1 VREVVCDFLE
11 LMESVK
17 LEIKSIKTLKELDTF
32 RIKYLGKKGYIS
44 SKMIQLRNVSL
55 KKRKEISSI
64 LNRFK
69 TNLKSNI
76 NEYKQELEKQTF
88 CKVLEKDSIDVS
100 LVGRRNSIGTL
111 HPVTRMID
119 DIENFFLKLGFGIVR
134 GQEIDDDYHNF
145 DALNISKNHPSRTDH
160 DTFWFDSN
168 RLLRTQTSNM
178 QIRSMIKMKLPIKI
192 IVPGKVYR
200 NDYDSTHTPMFHQI
214 EGLVIDK
221 NINFSNLK
229 WIIELFLNYFF
240 YKNINIRFRP
250 SYFPFTFLSS
260 EVDILGDNNKWLEI
274 LGCGM
279 VHPNVLNNVN
289 IDSEIYSG
297 YAFGLGVERIVM
309 LRYGISDIR
318 IFFENDLKFLKQF
331 K

>member
-1 VREVVCDFLE
+1 MCDFLE

>member
-1 VREVVCDFLE
+1 MCNFLE

-76 NEYKQELEKQTF
+76 NEYKQELEKQIF

-111 HPVTRMID
+111 HPLTRMID

>member
-1 VREVVCDFLE
+1 
-11 LMESVK
+11 MESVK